1 MGKTGRWKL
10 VIIAGVI
17 MWAVWS
23 LIPQFRLV
31 LMSEEEEAANPELV
45 EKLKTRSLALGLD
58 LRGGMRLVLDVDT
71 SELPPDQVKDPSD
84 ARDRALEVIRNRVDQ
99 FGVTEPSITPQGDT
113 RIVVS
118 LPGLSDETRA
128 KRLIGQTALLEFQAV
143 VPMEE
148 TQGILLAIDEQLKT
162 EAAEEDTTVS
172 ETEKAEEDT
181 TDQLFEDLTP
191 ESPTADDEEN
201 PFLGKFIRVMGAP
214 GVREGDVDWLKN
226 TLAREDVMDLI
237 PKDERGR
244 PKYEFL
250 LHREPKEFERMGGRA
265 VYLVERKPIITGAQ
279 IVKAGARPGLDEN
292 NPAAFGVSVTLN
304 KKGGRVFEE
313 YTGAH
318 IGDYLAIVLDEKVY
332 SAPVIRTK
340 IPRGQVAITGNFS
353 DQEAMDLA
361 IVLRAGALPAPV
373 NIIEERTIGPS
384 LGADSIRMGLTAALI
399 GLGVVVVFMVFY
411 YRFSGVIANLAL
423 ALNLLFLF
431 GALVTLGATLTL
443 PGIAGI
449 ILTIGMAVD
458 ANVLIFERIREEIR
472 NKKTVKTAVDT
483 GYAKAFLTILDANV
497 TTLITALILLY
508 YGTGPVKG
516 FAVTLSIGIVASMFT
531 ALIITRAA
539 FDYLTERRRVKALS
553 I

>member
-17 MWAVWS
+17 IWAVWT
-23 LIPQFRLV
+23 LIPQLRLAM
-31 LMSEEEEAANPELV
+31 MSEEEEAANPELV
-45 EKLKTRSLALGLD
+45 ERLKERSLSLGLD

-71 SELPPDQVKDPSD
+71 SELPPDQVRDPSD
-84 ARDRALEVIRNRVDQ
+84 ARDRALEVIRNRIDQ
-99 FGVTEPSITPQGDT
+99 FGVSEPSITPQGDT

-118 LPGLSDETRA
+118 LPGLSDEMRA

-148 TQGILLAIDEQLKT
+148 TQGILLAIDEQMKEEVAEDDTTAQT
-162 EAAEEDTTVS
+162 EEAEEDTT
-172 ETEKAEEDT
+172 E
-181 TDQLFEDLTP
+181 QLFEELTP
-191 ESPTADDEEN
+191 ETPSVDEEES
-201 PFLGKFIRVMGAP
+201 PFLSKFIRVMGAP
-214 GVREGDVDWLKN
+214 GVREEDVDWLKS
-226 TLAREDVMDLI
+226 TLAGEDVQDLI

-250 LHREPKEFERMGGRA
+250 LHREPKQHERVQGRA
-265 VYLVERKPIITGAQ
+265 IYLVERKPIITGAQ
-279 IVKAGARPGLDEN
+279 IVRANARPGLDEN
-292 NPAAFGVSVTLN
+292 NPAAFGVSVELS

-353 DQEAMDLA
+353 DQDAMDLA

-373 NIIEERTIGPS
+373 NIIEERTVGPS

-399 GLGVVVVFMVFY
+399 GLAIVVVFMVFY
-411 YRFSGVIANLAL
+411 YKASGLITNMAL
-423 ALNLLFLF
+423 ALNLVFLF
-431 GALVTLGATLTL
+431 AALVTLGATLTL

-458 ANVLIFERIREEIR
+458 ANVLIFERIREELR

-497 TTLITALILLY
+497 TTLITALILYY

-516 FAVTLSIGIVASMFT
+516 FAITLSIGIVASMFT
-531 ALIITRAA
+531 ALIITRAV
-539 FDYLTERRRVKALS
+539 FDYLTERRRVKSLS